1 MRCRSTMSRLTLPNS
16 VYVKNDLTCT
26 FLPFFASGM
35 ALLSAIV
42 APVVGAVPMTRL
54 QRARVDLSD
63 MQSRQRVIPGWDELM
78 RLPTSGVRYCARTT
92 SGWLPFGT
100 SSGRW

>member
-78 RLPTSGVRYCARTT
+78 WLPTSGVRYCSGTR

>member
-1 MRCRSTMSRLTLPNS
+1 M
-16 VYVKNDLTCT
+16 YVKNDLTCT

-35 ALLSAIV
+35 ALLSAITP
-42 APVVGAVPMTRL
+42 PVVGAVPMTRL
-54 QRARVDLSD
+54 QRVRVDLSD

-78 RLPTSGVRYCARTT
+78 RLPTSGVRYCARIT

-100 SSGRW
+100 SPGRW